1 MTGERSSQFVGHAI
15 AKTLRRGRV
24 DLRVE
29 PGHQPAADAP
39 RHAEI
44 AFEAPRAWVQ
54 HAVDVHLLV
63 DRRAVTTVTLCIS
76 AECLLHR
83 CNDGPCHWAATDRI
97 KRQGRAR
104 LLERSD

>member
-1 MTGERSSQFVGHAI
+1 MTGERSCQLVGHAI
-15 AKTLRRGRV
+15 SKTLRRGGV
-24 DLRVE
+24 DFLVE

-44 AFEAPRAWVQ
+44 AFDDPRVRVQ
-54 HAVDVHLLV
+54 DAVDVYLLV
-63 DRRAVTTVTLCIS
+63 DRRAVTTVALCFS

-83 CNDGPCHWAATDRI
+83 CNDGPCHCAATDRI
-97 KRQGRAR
+97 KRQGRAS